1 MKLLSK
7 IVFLILWSS
16 VSQVFAQSF
25 ETIGRGRLFTNDY
38 ITDGQDRWRS
48 GSYVFSLVK
57 SRNRWSGQLPSK
69 LGDIIELRF
78 RNEIIAPSNL
88 LNPAVGD
95 RPFAGVLSFGVH
107 SHSMLAGGVE
117 LSAGADLVVAGAATG
132 VGKFQDFFHNIL
144 IGQDPSYVYDTQISG
159 IFPTATVEL
168 VRPFSLSESAILRPF
183 VEGIAGVETLV
194 RVGADLVLGQVG
206 QNDLFLRDVT
216 TGQLYR
222 GAQLPTGGLS
232 LVFGGDVAY
241 VSDSKYLPAA
251 DGYVLTDSRTR
262 IRAGIHWLSGE
273 KSAFYGITWL
283 GREFVGQREGQ
294 FTGSLRLMWQF

>member
-1 MKLLSK
+1 MKLFYRLA
-7 IVFLILWSS
+7 VLILLFLPSLI
-16 VSQVFAQSF
+16 VAEPFQ
-25 ETIGRGRLFTNDY
+25 TIGRGRLFTNDY
-38 ITDGQDRWRS
+38 LTDGQDRWRS

-57 SRNRWSGQLPSK
+57 SRSSWAGRLPDRFGE
-69 LGDIIELRF
+69 LVELRF
-78 RNEIIAPSNL
+78 RNEILAPSNL
-88 LNPAVGD
+88 INPAAGD
-95 RPFAGVLSFGVH
+95 RKYAGVLSFGLH
-107 SHSMLAGGVE
+107 SHSRLAGGAE
-117 LSAGADLVVAGAATG
+117 LSAGVDLVGAGPGTG
-132 VGKFQDFFHNIL
+132 VGRFHDVFHNYFS
-144 IGQDPSYVYDTQISG
+144 GRDPDIVFDDQITG
-159 IFPTATVEL
+159 LFPTATLEL
-168 VRPFSLSESAILRPF
+168 ARPVKLSDSATARPFI
-183 VEGIAGVETLV
+183 EGIAGVETLV
-194 RVGADLVLGQVG
+194 RVGADVVLGQVG